1 MIKEFLS
8 ICVLN
13 INEGRASY
21 CLINF
26 RSIHFNAL
34 ACFQELKQSNS
45 LDTHI

>member
-13 INEGRASY
+13 INESKASY

-34 ACFQELKQSNS
+34 AYFQELKQSN
-45 LDTHI
+45 TV